1 MVPTLEAEADPRTA
15 ASSSHGIR
23 WPAIVVSTVFLAAA
37 VRLVLVVWRYSVNL
51 IFWDQWDFYTP
62 LFNHA
67 SLWRIFTWQHGPHRE
82 GIGLVLDKFVLE
94 STRWNSRAEALFM
107 VAALLAAT
115 LVALRLKQMLFGSPG
130 YRDLDYKDLDD
141 KDLDYSDIAIPC
153 LVLTFAQMEAL
164 VGEANPSYSAI
175 PELLIGLYCLAWM
188 LPKPGARYA
197 AILVLNFLLIYT
209 GFGFFM
215 GVVTIAVLLFDVLD
229 RQRALPTES
238 ASRIFPAV
246 ALLLATASLAS
257 FFYHYRWDPAVPSFH
272 FPDAHPL
279 KYPWFIGL
287 MMSYFLGLR
296 TIVIASV
303 AGSFL
308 ALVAIAILIW
318 HGLRLWRDRDGSA
331 VDRSLVRTADRR
343 VDRRVDRTIV
353 ILLGFSLL
361 FEANAAIGRVCL
373 GMPAAAQIS
382 RYMGLL
388 VPAYLAIYFHLLTW
402 RKSTLR
408 TVVLVV
414 FVIALIPAA
423 VRMPNGYSPQVV
435 SDGKQA
441 WKACIRQ
448 TGNIDYCDHAT
459 GFTLYP
465 DPRKTHL
472 LEKLQFLQKNQLNLY
487 SGDR

>member
-1 MVPTLEAEADPRTA
+1 MVPTLEAEAEPQTA
-15 ASSSHGIR
+15 ASSPHGLRLPVI
-23 WPAIVVSTVFLAAA
+23 IVSTVFLAVA
-37 VRLVLVVWRYSVNL
+37 VRLALTVWRYSVNL

-62 LFNHA
+62 LFNHD
-67 SLWRIFTWQHGPHRE
+67 SWWRIFTWQHGPHRE

-107 VAALLAAT
+107 VAALLAAA
-115 LVALRLKQMLFGSPG
+115 LLALRLKQMLFGSPDSRG
-130 YRDLDYKDLDD
+130 PGFTGLDYI
-141 KDLDYSDIAIPC
+141 DIAVPF
-153 LVLTFAQMEAL
+153 LFLTFAQMEAL

-215 GVVTIAVLLFDVLD
+215 GVVTIAVLLFEL
-229 RQRALPTES
+229 RLAFQRATES
-238 ASRIFPAV
+238 RTLPVV
-246 ALLLATASLAS
+246 ALLLAAASLAS

-279 KYPWFIGL
+279 NYPWFIVL

-296 TIVIASV
+296 TVVLASV
-303 AGSFL
+303 AGSVLGL
-308 ALVAIAILIW
+308 AALAILVW
-318 HGLRLWRDRDGSA
+318 HGVRLWRNRGRNREWSA
-331 VDRSLVRTADRR
+331 PAQTIA
-343 VDRRVDRTIV
+343 VDRTIV

-361 FEANAAIGRVCL
+361 FAGNAALGRVCL
-373 GMPAAAQIS
+373 GMPQAAQIS

-402 RKSTLR
+402 RKSAFR
-408 TVVLVV
+408 TALLVV
-414 FVIALIPAA
+414 FVVALVPGA
-423 VRMPNGYSPQVV
+423 VRMPNGYSPQLV

-441 WKACIRQ
+441 WKTCILQ
-448 TGNIDYCDHAT
+448 AGNINYCDHAA
-459 GFTLYP
+459 GLALYP
-465 DPRKTHL
+465 DPRKTQL
-472 LEKLQFLQKNQLNLY
+472 LEKLQFLQRNRLNLY

>member
-1 MVPTLEAEADPRTA
+1 MVPTLEAEAGPQTA
-15 ASSSHGIR
+15 ASSPHGIR
-23 WPAIVVSTVFLAAA
+23 LPVVVVSTVFLAAA

-51 IFWDQWDFYTP
+51 IYWDQWDFYTP

-107 VAALLAAT
+107 VAALLAAA
-115 LVALRLKQMLFGSPG
+115 LVALRLKQMLFGCPAS
-130 YRDLDYKDLDD
+130 RDLDYT
-141 KDLDYSDIAIPC
+141 DIAIPC
-153 LVLTFAQMEAL
+153 LFLTFAQMEAL
-164 VGEANPSYSAI
+164 IGEANPSYSAI

-188 LPKPGARYA
+188 LPKPGARYS
-197 AILVLNFLLIYT
+197 AILILNFLLIYT

-215 GVVTIAVLLFDVLD
+215 GVVTITVLLFDVLLFD
-229 RQRALPTES
+229 RRRASRTES
-238 ASRIFPAV
+238 ESRSFPAV
-246 ALLLATASLAS
+246 ALLLAIASLAS

-272 FPDAHPL
+272 FPDAHPMN
-279 KYPWFIGL
+279 YPWFVGL
-287 MMSYFLGLR
+287 IMSYFLGLR
-296 TIVIASV
+296 AVVLASV
-303 AGSFL
+303 VGSLL
-308 ALVAIAILIW
+308 ALVAIAILVW
-318 HGLRLWRDRDGSA
+318 HGVRLWRNPDGPA
-331 VDRSLVRTADRR
+331 ADLNRT
-343 VDRRVDRTIV
+343 VDRTIV

-373 GMPAAAQIS
+373 GMPEAAQIS

-402 RKSTLR
+402 RKSAIR
-408 TVVLVV
+408 TALLAL
-414 FVIALIPAA
+414 FVIALVPSA

-441 WKACIRQ
+441 WKSCILQ
-448 TGNIDYCDHAT
+448 TGTIDYCDRAT
-459 GFTLYP
+459 GFALYP
-465 DPRKTHL
+465 DPRKTQI
-472 LEKLQFLQKNQLNLY
+472 LEKLQFLQKNRLNLY

>member
-1 MVPTLEAEADPRTA
+1 MWILVHMVPTLKADTDPQTA
-15 ASSSHGIR
+15 ASSQLGFR
-23 WPAIVVSTVFLAAA
+23 FPVIVVSTVFLAIGF
-37 VRLVLVVWRYSVNL
+37 RLALTVWRYSVNI

-94 STRWNSRAEALFM
+94 FTRWNSRAEALFM
-107 VAALLAAT
+107 VGTLCAAAV
-115 LVALRLKQMLFGSPG
+115 VALSLKQKLFG
-130 YRDLDYKDLDD
+130 R
-141 KDLDYSDIAIPC
+141 LDYSDIVIPC
-153 LVLTFAQMEAL
+153 LFLTFAQMEAL

-197 AILVLNFLLIYT
+197 AVLVLNFLLIYT

-215 GVVTIAVLLFDVLD
+215 GVVTVGILLFDL
-229 RQRALPTES
+229 RRAFRAES
-238 ASRIFPAV
+238 KSPSFPAV
-246 ALLLATASLAS
+246 ALLLATASLAG
-257 FFYHYRWDPAVPSFH
+257 FFYHYRWDPAVPCFH

-279 KYPWFIGL
+279 NYPWFIGL

-296 TIVIASV
+296 AVVLASV

-308 ALVAIAILIW
+308 ALAAFVILIW
-318 HGLRLWRDRDGSA
+318 HGVRLWRGREWA
-331 VDRSLVRTADRR
+331 AADLT
-343 VDRRVDRTIV
+343 VV

-361 FEANAAIGRVCL
+361 FTANAAVGRVCL
-373 GMPAAAQIS
+373 GMPEAAQFS

-388 VPAYLAIYFHLLTW
+388 VPAFLGIYFHLFTW

-408 TVVLVV
+408 TALLVLFVVG
-414 FVIALIPAA
+414 LIPATL
-423 VRMPNGYSPQVV
+423 RMPSGYSPQVV
-435 SDGKQA
+435 SVGKQA
-441 WKACIRQ
+441 WKTCILQ
-448 TGNIDYCDHAT
+448 SGNIDYCDQAT
-459 GFTLYP
+459 GFPLHP
-465 DPRKTHL
+465 NPRGTRL
-472 LEKLQFLQKNQLNLY
+472 LEKLQFLQQNRLNLF